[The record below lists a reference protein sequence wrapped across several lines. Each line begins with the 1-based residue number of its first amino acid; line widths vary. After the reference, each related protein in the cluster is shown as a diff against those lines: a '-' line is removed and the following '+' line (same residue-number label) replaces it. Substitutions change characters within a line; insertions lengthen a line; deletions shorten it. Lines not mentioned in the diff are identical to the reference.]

1 MNINSSFHWYHLL
14 KRYRHFISQQATA
27 IKHSLYNTSKGTGA
41 STGTDRVRVRRERE
55 RNDMIKNNNNSVNNL
70 VENLNE
76 IENEN
81 ESEKDKISI
90 GYGLNITQ
98 LKSLTS
104 EKQLILIQV
113 SYSVCIL
120 FHEMCPVCVNF
131 ISSIPWFY
139 C

>member
-1 MNINSSFHWYHLL
+1 M

-55 RNDMIKNNNNSVNNL
+55 RNDMIKNNNNNNSVNNL

-76 IENEN
+76 IDNEN
-81 ESEKDKISI
+81 DNERETDKISI

-131 ISSIPWFY
+131 ISSIP
-139 C
+139 